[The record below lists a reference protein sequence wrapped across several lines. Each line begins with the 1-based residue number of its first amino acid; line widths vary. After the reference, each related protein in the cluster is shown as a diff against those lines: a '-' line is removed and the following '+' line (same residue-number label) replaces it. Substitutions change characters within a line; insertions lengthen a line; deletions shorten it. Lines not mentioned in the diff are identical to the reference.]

1 MVVVVGAVVVVV
13 VGAIVVVVVNVL
25 VVGVG
30 CVVVESTADVQ
41 AAENPSTA
49 TKTARCHVV
58 IRPNLLRLG
67 VCHRCSRVPHRVVK
81 FQAMRRVTDMVRS
94 THGGSK
100 GSSHRLNPD
109 VQGELVNLSK
119 WAQWARVRFFD
130 ARGASMVEYALLI
143 GLIALVVIAGAIL
156 LGDSLV
162 TKFDEFGS
170 TVQSTP

>member
-1 MVVVVGAVVVVV
+1 
-13 VGAIVVVVVNVL
+13 
-25 VVGVG
+25 
-30 CVVVESTADVQ
+30 
-41 AAENPSTA
+41 
-49 TKTARCHVV
+49 
-58 IRPNLLRLG
+58 
-67 VCHRCSRVPHRVVK
+67 
-81 FQAMRRVTDMVRS
+81 MRRVTDMVRS